1 MSQEKLTIV
10 LPTLN
15 EEKAVGEVID
25 ELNKEGYNNIL
36 VVDGHSNDKTV
47 EIAKSKGARVVI
59 QEGKGKT
66 DAIKSCIKH
75 LNTEYTLFMDCDFT
89 YDPKDIEKFLDKI
102 YDYDEVIGDRNL
114 KTQNMSKLNRVGNSI
129 ITKFFNLVISTN
141 LTDVLSGMYMFKTEL
156 LRQIELKTK
165 GFQLEVEL
173 AAKAAENGKVIQV
186 PINYR
191 PRMGES
197 NISPLREG
205 WNNIR
210 DILKF
215 SYSYNPTILFSILSG
230 LIMIPGVILVAY
242 VGMRWLLGDWHAG
255 ILQIGILLLVIGSN
269 AVAFTF
275 ISMIIRR
282 IERKMNLAIRKLE
295 KASKN

>member
-47 EIAKSKGARVVI
+47 EIAKLKGARVVI

>member
-25 ELNKEGYNNIL
+25 ELNKKGYSNIL

-102 YDYDEVIGDRNL
+102 CDYDEVIGDRNL

-129 ITKFFNLVISTN
+129 ITKFFNLVISTD
-141 LTDVLSGMYMFKTEL
+141 LTDVLSGMYMLKTEL
-156 LRQIELKTK
+156 LKQIELKTK

-197 NISPLREG
+197 NISPVREG

-230 LIMIPGVILVAY
+230 LIMIPGVILVTY
-242 VGMRWLLGDWHAG
+242 VGIRWIVGDWHAG